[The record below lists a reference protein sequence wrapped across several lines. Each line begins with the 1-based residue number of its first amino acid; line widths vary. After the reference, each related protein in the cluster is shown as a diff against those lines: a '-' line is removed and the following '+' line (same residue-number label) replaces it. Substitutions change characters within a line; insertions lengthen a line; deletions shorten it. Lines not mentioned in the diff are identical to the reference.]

1 MSSDRRWL
9 SEMVELCEEQG
20 FVVVELIGGT
30 GVRVMSK
37 TAGQQ
42 PAILYAHSRSYNERL
57 NREAQLKRLGVKL
70 PSNHTPKKVQV
81 EQTGV
86 SMDFKSTVPT
96 VVHGAPPANKFD
108 AVRQKINAALDAL
121 ADADKA
127 LTDLQAEHAKLQ
139 ALKDL
144 LKAAST

>member
-1 MSSDRRWL
+1 MP
-9 SEMVELCEEQG
+9 
-20 FVVVELIGGT
+20 
-30 GVRVMSK
+30 K
-37 TAGQQ
+37 TAGLA
-42 PAILYAHSRSYNERL
+42 PAILYANARSYNERL

-70 PSNHTPKKVQV
+70 PSNHTPKKVQP
-81 EQTGV
+81 EQKEIP
-86 SMDFKSTVPT
+86 MALHFDKSSPAPAA
-96 VVHGAPPANKFD
+96 APPSNKFD